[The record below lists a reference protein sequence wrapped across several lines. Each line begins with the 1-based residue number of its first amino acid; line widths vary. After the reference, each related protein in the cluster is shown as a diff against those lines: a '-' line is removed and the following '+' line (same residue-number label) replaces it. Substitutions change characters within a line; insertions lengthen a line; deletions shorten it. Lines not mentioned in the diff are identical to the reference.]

1 MTPIRIVLVDDH
13 ALVRAGVRA
22 LLGTIERFAV
32 VGEASSGEEALDLL
46 ERLDPDILLVDIG
59 LKDMN
64 GLELTAQ
71 IAERAPRARVLILSM
86 YDNREYVSTSLRVGA
101 AGYVLK
107 DAPSEEII
115 AAVEALAVGGR
126 FYSDSIAARLG
137 EGGGQRTRTH
147 ATRAPGAGIDGPGL
161 QQQGHGPAPAAQ
173 RAHGGNPSP
182 EHPAQAGY
190 PEAGRSGPPCPP
202 IRLARGGI
210 GQRLTIEPLLAS
222 RRPTSR
228 LALAPPG
235 AARYPRSRSR

>member
-32 VGEASSGEEALDLL
+32 VGEAGSGAEALDLL
-46 ERLDPDILLVDIG
+46 ARLDPDILLVDIG

-64 GLELTAQ
+64 GLELTAL

-107 DAPSEEII
+107 DAPSAEII

-126 FYSDSIAARLG
+126 FYSQAIAARLG
-137 EGGGQRTRTH
+137 EGGTGEHELTPRERQVLLLMAQGLNNKAMAQQLQLSVRTVETH
-147 ATRAPGAGIDGPGL
+147 RLSIRRKLDIQKPADLVRHARDYGWRAEEPGNG
-161 QQQGHGPAPAAQ
+161 
-173 RAHGGNPSP
+173 
-182 EHPAQAGY
+182 
-190 PEAGRSGPPCPP
+190 
-202 IRLARGGI
+202 
-210 GQRLTIEPLLAS
+210 
-222 RRPTSR
+222 
-228 LALAPPG
+228 
-235 AARYPRSRSR
+235 

>member
-46 ERLDPDILLVDIG
+46 EPLDPDILLVDIG

-71 IAERAPRARVLILSM
+71 ITARAPRARVLILSM

-126 FYSDSIAARLG
+126 FYSQAIAARLG
-137 EGGGQRTRTH
+137 EGGASEQDLTPRERQVLLLMAQGLNNKAMAQQLQLSVRTVETH
-147 ATRAPGAGIDGPGL
+147 RLSIRRKLDIQKPADLVRHAREYGWRAEDGV
-161 QQQGHGPAPAAQ
+161 
-173 RAHGGNPSP
+173 
-182 EHPAQAGY
+182 
-190 PEAGRSGPPCPP
+190 
-202 IRLARGGI
+202 
-210 GQRLTIEPLLAS
+210 
-222 RRPTSR
+222 RR
-228 LALAPPG
+228 
-235 AARYPRSRSR
+235 

>member
-137 EGGGQRTRTH
+137 EGGASEHELTPRERQVLVLM
-147 ATRAPGAGIDGPGL
+147 A
-161 QQQGHGPAPAAQ
+161 QGCNNKAMAQ
-173 RAHGGNPSP
+173 RLQLSVRTVETHRLSIRRKLDIQKPADLVRHARQYGWRAEDSGNV
-182 EHPAQAGY
+182 
-190 PEAGRSGPPCPP
+190 
-202 IRLARGGI
+202 
-210 GQRLTIEPLLAS
+210 
-222 RRPTSR
+222 
-228 LALAPPG
+228 
-235 AARYPRSRSR
+235 

>member
-32 VGEASSGEEALDLL
+32 VGEASSGEAALDLL
-46 ERLDPDILLVDIG
+46 EPLDPDILLVDIG

-71 IAERAPRARVLILSM
+71 ISARAPRARVLILSM

-126 FYSDSIAARLG
+126 FYSPAIAARLG
-137 EGGGQRTRTH
+137 EGGASEQDLTPRERQVLLLMAQGLNNKAMAQQLQLSVRTVETH
-147 ATRAPGAGIDGPGL
+147 RLSIRRKLDIQKPADLVRHAREYGWRAEDGI
-161 QQQGHGPAPAAQ
+161 
-173 RAHGGNPSP
+173 
-182 EHPAQAGY
+182 
-190 PEAGRSGPPCPP
+190 
-202 IRLARGGI
+202 
-210 GQRLTIEPLLAS
+210 
-222 RRPTSR
+222 RR
-228 LALAPPG
+228 
-235 AARYPRSRSR
+235 

>member
-32 VGEASSGEEALDLL
+32 VGEAGSGEEALELL
-46 ERLDPDILLVDIG
+46 ARLDPDILLVDIG

-71 IAERAPRARVLILSM
+71 IAARAPHARVLILSM

-107 DAPSEEII
+107 DAPSAEII

-126 FYSDSIAARLG
+126 FYSQAIAARLG
-137 EGGGQRTRTH
+137 EGGTDEHELTPRERQVLLLMAQGLNNKAMAQQLQLSVRTVETH
-147 ATRAPGAGIDGPGL
+147 RLSIRRKLDIQKPADLVRHAREYGWRAE
-161 QQQGHGPAPAAQ
+161 
-173 RAHGGNPSP
+173 N
-182 EHPAQAGY
+182 
-190 PEAGRSGPPCPP
+190 SGKV
-202 IRLARGGI
+202 
-210 GQRLTIEPLLAS
+210 
-222 RRPTSR
+222 
-228 LALAPPG
+228 
-235 AARYPRSRSR
+235 

>member
-32 VGEASSGEEALDLL
+32 VGEASSGAEALELL
-46 ERLDPDILLVDIG
+46 ARLEPDILLVDIG
-59 LKDMN
+59 LKDIN
-64 GLELTAQ
+64 GLELTAL

-126 FYSDSIAARLG
+126 FYSHSIAARLS
-137 EGGGQRTRTH
+137 EGGTSEGELTPRERQVLLLM
-147 ATRAPGAGIDGPGL
+147 AQGL
-161 QQQGHGPAPAAQ
+161 NNKAMAQ
-173 RAHGGNPSP
+173 RLHLSVRTVETHRLSIRRKLDIQKPADLVRHAREYGWRP
-182 EHPAQAGY
+182 EG
-190 PEAGRSGPPCPP
+190 
-202 IRLARGGI
+202 
-210 GQRLTIEPLLAS
+210 
-222 RRPTSR
+222 TSNV
-228 LALAPPG
+228 
-235 AARYPRSRSR
+235 

>member
-46 ERLDPDILLVDIG
+46 EPLDPDILLVDIG

-71 IAERAPRARVLILSM
+71 ISARAPRARVLILSM

-126 FYSDSIAARLG
+126 FYSPAIAARLG
-137 EGGGQRTRTH
+137 EGGASEQDLTPRERQVLLLMAQGLNNKAMAQQLQLSVRTVETH
-147 ATRAPGAGIDGPGL
+147 RLSIRRKLDIQKPADLVRHAREYGWRAEDGI
-161 QQQGHGPAPAAQ
+161 
-173 RAHGGNPSP
+173 
-182 EHPAQAGY
+182 
-190 PEAGRSGPPCPP
+190 
-202 IRLARGGI
+202 
-210 GQRLTIEPLLAS
+210 
-222 RRPTSR
+222 RR
-228 LALAPPG
+228 
-235 AARYPRSRSR
+235 

>member
-46 ERLDPDILLVDIG
+46 EPLDPDILLVDIG

-71 IAERAPRARVLILSM
+71 ITARAPRARVLILSM

-126 FYSDSIAARLG
+126 FYSPAIAARLG
-137 EGGGQRTRTH
+137 EGGASEQDLTPRERQVLLLMAQGLNNKAMAQQLQLSVRTVETH
-147 ATRAPGAGIDGPGL
+147 RLSIRRKLDIQKPADLVRHAREYGWRAEDGI
-161 QQQGHGPAPAAQ
+161 
-173 RAHGGNPSP
+173 
-182 EHPAQAGY
+182 
-190 PEAGRSGPPCPP
+190 
-202 IRLARGGI
+202 
-210 GQRLTIEPLLAS
+210 
-222 RRPTSR
+222 RR
-228 LALAPPG
+228 
-235 AARYPRSRSR
+235 